1 MCGQRCIRYS
11 EKLPRKKNP
20 LSMGNRPKA
29 YPLVWSMKNLFA
41 TPPFLDETP
50 SLYTHVHDKAEKTL

>member
-1 MCGQRCIRYS
+1 MVKEVYDILKNFQ
-11 EKLPRKKNP
+11 EKKNP

-41 TPPFLDETP
+41 TPPLPDETP